1 MSVFIADAMAGP
13 DLALLAAFTMLLLI
27 AFGLGCLIVA
37 TFINDRDRYRGGSDL
52 HDG

>member
-1 MSVFIADAMAGP
+1 MSAFIADAMAGVGLMAMIAM
-13 DLALLAAFTMLLLI
+13 LALI
-27 AFGLGCLIVA
+27 VFGLGCLIVA